1 MAQEGILH
9 FLLPHETAYIMFK
22 GPKEVHIFT
31 DLAYVSIRGENAI
44 STRRFIDRIEYTESI
59 ISNVCF
65 ETAGMGLTDRDV
77 ELKFQIGGHHISID
91 IWKNEIEGAKLF
103 YKALLVLSHLQA
115 KNKELLKLSLDAL
128 PRFLPGKSEGVAS
141 GVTQYGEGIAKEQLD
156 QAAGF
161 SYARTVI
168 ATAQYLQS
176 QLIPRSYRD
185 VFEQYLSL

>member
-1 MAQEGILH
+1 MFVHCLGRAQMAQEGILH
-9 FLLPHETAYIMFK
+9 FLLPHETAILRMCLFEAK
-22 GPKEVHIFT
+22 MQS
-31 DLAYVSIRGENAI
+31 AR
-44 STRRFIDRIEYTESI
+44 RRFIDRIEYTESI

-128 PRFLPGKSEGVAS
+128 PRFLPGKSEGV
-141 GVTQYGEGIAKEQLD
+141 TQYGEGIAKEQLD